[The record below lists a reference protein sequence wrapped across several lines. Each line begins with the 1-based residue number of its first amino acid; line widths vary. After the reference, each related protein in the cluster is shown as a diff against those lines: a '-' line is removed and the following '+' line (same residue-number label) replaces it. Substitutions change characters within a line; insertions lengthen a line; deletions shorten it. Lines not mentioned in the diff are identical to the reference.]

1 MGCSSNSCGDCR
13 YSRAVGQSGAQIP
26 IKLNDFCSLSAE
38 CVRKVLES
46 VILRFL
52 ITAKRL
58 EKVLIS
64 QEIRTFLVAE
74 AGLEP
79 TASGL

>member
-1 MGCSSNSCGDCR
+1 MDLG
-13 YSRAVGQSGAQIP
+13 SGH
-26 IKLNDFCSLSAE
+26 FSLSLFFVFKNSFLPE

-52 ITAKRL
+52 ITAKRS

>member
-58 EKVLIS
+58 EKS
-64 QEIRTFLVAE
+64 PDFARNQDFLVAE